1 MALIKCPE
9 CKKEISDKSQSCIHC
24 GCPIEKELLCNEC
37 GKKINKD
44 DKICKN
50 CGCPIETKKERK
62 NPKNIFSK
70 IWLILCIIICLGISI
85 FNFFN
90 NILNIETSSIVIGDL
105 CINVMGILAL
115 MLGVSYGI
123 LLKSFSKKAF
133 HLVLGINA
141 IILVYNVL
149 FLQMVTHLFYII
161 CVILNSLITFFVV
174 RKKLKSSKFSFKA
187 YIPIFITLIVA
198 IVLTIVLTLLTNGTI
213 DIRSNARNY
222 DIPQIQITTDYINI
236 RDEKSVNSNILG
248 EVYYGE
254 IYDIISEDE
263 ESSYNWYE
271 IETSNG
277 IRGFI
282 AGKSEDIEYVKELEV
297 NSVITNEEEKQEE
310 TTEEKKEETTTKPNS
325 NNTSNSNSN
334 NNKKPN
340 NSSSNNSS
348 SNSNSNSNSNNNT
361 TSDNND
367 TSSNN
372 NSNDTSSNNTTTQTP
387 TETKPKQP
395 SISSMTGIGTIYTY
409 KGTSCSLDSF
419 NYSVSRP
426 YTSSPNTIKL
436 DFNFKATMTENSRG
450 WDYCEYDVKIY
461 DSNGTLVH
469 TKPFKMKLGLNEQ
482 GYDTNS
488 TIFDSEDN
496 NFSIKVVSG

>member
-24 GCPIEKELLCNEC
+24 GCPIEKELVCNEC

-44 DKICKN
+44 DTICKN
-50 CGCPIETKKERK
+50 CGYPIERK
-62 NPKNIFSK
+62 SPKNIFSK
-70 IWLILCIIICLGISI
+70 IWLILCIIICLGISV

-115 MLGVSYGI
+115 MLSVSYSI

-161 CVILNSLITFFVV
+161 CVILNSLITFFIV
-174 RKKLKSSKFSFKA
+174 RKKLKNSKFSFKA
-187 YIPIFITLIVA
+187 YLPIFITLIVA
-198 IVLTIVLTLLTNGTI
+198 IILTIVITLLSNGTI
-213 DIRSNARNY
+213 DIRSNDRNSN
-222 DIPQIQITTDYINI
+222 IPQIQITTDYINI

-254 IYDIISEDE
+254 IYDILSEDE

-282 AGKSEDIEYVKELEV
+282 AGKSEDVEYVEELEV
-297 NSVITNEEEKQEE
+297 NGVITNEEETKKEE
-310 TTEEKKEETTTKPNS
+310 VTEEKKEETTSKPNTNNS
-325 NNTSNSNSN
+325 NNTSN
-334 NNKKPN
+334 NKKTN
-340 NSSSNNSS
+340 NSSSNN
-348 SNSNSNSNSNNNT
+348 NSNNESNTNT
-361 TSDNND
+361 TQPPISYNITSISGIGNTYKYRDYNECRVDNLTATVKEIALDDKLEVDYNLTMTKTQKFYD
-367 TSSNN
+367 NYDSFCYVMLYAYD
-372 NSNDTSSNNTTTQTP
+372 NSNVVVGS
-387 TETKPKQP
+387 
-395 SISSMTGIGTIYTY
+395 
-409 KGTSCSLDSF
+409 
-419 NYSVSRP
+419 
-426 YTSSPNTIKL
+426 
-436 DFNFKATMTENSRG
+436 
-450 WDYCEYDVKIY
+450 
-461 DSNGTLVH
+461 H
-469 TKPFKMKLGLNEQ
+469 TAFIDIGLNET
-482 GYDTNS
+482 GRKTSSFYIDKSGTNYS
-488 TIFDSEDN
+488 IKIKEDN
-496 NFSIKVVSG
+496 